1 MLKLK
6 IANFVQRSRQFGMK
20 RISIFLLGLL
30 VGVGIMI
37 WIFSP
42 VISDALAAWDM
53 LSPPEKGFDYEKRG
67 QFGDSFGFATSLFS
81 FLSFLGVLTVFVLQ
95 QRHTDV
101 RDKPFVIARIE
112 GHEGPLKISLADGI
126 DEFKIT
132 LKYGINNYSEH
143 LAHSCRFEYLWVGK
157 DNKSVR
163 RIEKIRYTPLI
174 RRENDEA
181 IEHSWICNMDDYGW
195 FLDQISRN
203 DLVMLHIKLTYRNSN
218 GVSYS
223 NTSKF
228 NVKIDN
234 LNSADLNAIND
245 LRAGTRNP
253 GNWGGG
259 KIVELAVGEEDPFL
273 SIE

>member
-1 MLKLK
+1 
-6 IANFVQRSRQFGMK
+6 
-20 RISIFLLGLL
+20 
-30 VGVGIMI
+30 
-37 WIFSP
+37 
-42 VISDALAAWDM
+42 
-53 LSPPEKGFDYEKRG
+53 
-67 QFGDSFGFATSLFS
+67 
-81 FLSFLGVLTVFVLQ
+81 
-95 QRHTDV
+95 
-101 RDKPFVIARIE
+101 
-112 GHEGPLKISLADGI
+112 
-126 DEFKIT
+126 
-132 LKYGINNYSEH
+132 
-143 LAHSCRFEYLWVGK
+143 
-157 DNKSVR
+157 
-163 RIEKIRYTPLI
+163 
-174 RRENDEA
+174 
-181 IEHSWICNMDDYGW
+181 MDDYGW